1 MQKTVELPDKK
12 TIAIVNKGHKKA
24 LLYNDLTVV
33 FMLNHAQSISN
44 KSLQS

>member
-1 MQKTVELPDKK
+1 MQKTVKLPNKE
-12 TIAIVNKGHKKA
+12 TIAIVNKGQEKA